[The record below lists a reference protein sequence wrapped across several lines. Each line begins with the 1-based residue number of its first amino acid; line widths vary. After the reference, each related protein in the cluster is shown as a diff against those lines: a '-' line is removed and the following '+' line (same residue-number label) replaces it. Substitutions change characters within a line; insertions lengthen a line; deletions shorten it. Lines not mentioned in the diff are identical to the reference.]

1 MISKKTEE
9 LIIKYMAASISAI
22 ELDVLSEWLE
32 NTGNKKIFNEYIKI
46 NYAIRHNM
54 NQYDAEQTKK
64 IIAKKIKNDRRRFN
78 FQIISKYA
86 AVIVLL
92 ISMPFVYKYYDNDVE
107 AIIEPGTN
115 KAILSLED
123 GKQIFLEKGKEYH
136 YQNRVSNGEEL
147 VYRETSSGKELKYN
161 YLTIPRGGRFFIHL
175 SDGTKVWLNS
185 ETKLKYPV
193 SFIKGQ
199 PREVELVYG
208 EAYFDVSH
216 STLHNGD
223 AFKVH
228 TQIQN
233 IEVLGT
239 EFNIKAYQNEE
250 SLYTTLIKG
259 RVAIDNGILS
269 KFLNSGQQAIVNIQN
284 EQLKIIDGIDTTPEI
299 AWKNNFFM
307 FDKQK
312 LGSMMKTLSRWYDI
326 EVVFENEEAKNIIF
340 SGILSREYNIEE
352 LLENIEKTNEV
363 HFKIDNKKI
372 TIQ

>member
-1 MISKKTEE
+1 
-9 LIIKYMAASISAI
+9 MAASISAI

>member
-1 MISKKTEE
+1 MISKKIEQ
-9 LIIKYMAASISAI
+9 LIIKYMAASISAT

-32 NTGNKKIFNEYIKI
+32 STDNKKIFNEYIKI

-54 NQYDAEQTKK
+54 NQYDVEQTKK

-78 FQIISKYA
+78 YQKVYKYA

-92 ISMPFVYKYYDNDVE
+92 ISMPFVYKYYNNDIEV
-107 AIIEPGTN
+107 IIEPGTN

-123 GKQIFLEKGKEYH
+123 GKQIILEKGTEYH

-147 VYRETSSGKELKYN
+147 VYTEISSGKELKYN

-250 SLYTTLIKG
+250 SLYTTLVKG
-259 RVAIDNGILS
+259 RITIDNGIVS
-269 KFLNSGQQAIVNIQN
+269 KFLNPGQQAIVNIQN
-284 EQLKIIDGIDTTPEI
+284 EQLKIIDDIDTTPEI

-312 LGSMMKTLSRWYDI
+312 LEVMMKTLSRWYDI
-326 EVVFENEEAKNIIF
+326 EVVFENEEAKEVIF
-340 SGILSREYNIEE
+340 SGILNREDHIEE

-363 HFKIDNKKI
+363 HFEIDSKKI